1 MELTAGT
8 IVLALYGVYELRQRE
23 RRQRRRRRRHV
34 DGHESGGEHRA
45 V

>member
-23 RRQRRRRRRHV
+23 RRRRHV